1 MAQIWVDEMDVF
13 GKPWSLGFL
22 LILTH
27 FVLGVLIGGI
37 DDYVFSRIGINRD
50 ALLLTLW
57 ILPILASYVASRYS
71 KKYKLLM
78 GLSYIILFPLIGAI
92 VTYVNGELGVVRTE
106 FVGVPGAMVMFKL
119 YLAVGSI
126 LVILGTALG
135 LVFSK

>member
-27 FVLGVLIGGI
+27 SVLGVLIGGI
-37 DDYVFSRIGINRD
+37 DDYVFFRIGINKD

-57 ILPILASYVASRYS
+57 ILPVLASYVASRYS